1 VGVLVVAALVNVAQR
16 MAAVGFEA
24 SSSQAA
30 SFVVAA
36 GAGQPRAF
44 VEAAAG
50 ESSQVATSVEA
61 AAGESSQ
68 VATSVEAAAGE
79 SSQAAAF
86 VEAAAGESSQAAASV
101 EAAAG
106 ESSQAASVEAAAW
119 EAAASVEAAAAPY
132 KGGAAMAAAAECIGA
147 NGRKG
152 QSADHEHSRKR
163 SFDRCTHDNLSF
175 LITNSAA
182 ALDKT
187 DPATELIKIWPI
199 K

>member
-1 VGVLVVAALVNVAQR
+1 VGVLGVAVLVNVAQR
-16 MAAVGFEA
+16 IAAVGFEA

-36 GAGQPRAF
+36 GASQPADF
-44 VEAAAG
+44 VEAAG

-79 SSQAAAF
+79 SSQAA
-86 VEAAAGESSQAAASV
+86 
-101 EAAAG
+101 
-106 ESSQAASVEAAAW
+106 SVEAAAW

-132 KGGAAMAAAAECIGA
+132 KGAAAMAAAAECIGA

-152 QSADHEHSRKR
+152 QSADHEQSRKR
-163 SFDRCTHDNLSF
+163 SFDRCTHDNLPF

-182 ALDKT
+182 TLDKT
-187 DPATELIKIWPI
+187 DLATELIKIWPI